1 MFVNLN
7 RTKRTKMKPIQ
18 NWLDEYAESHQNPTN
33 IKIHW
38 ICVPLIMLSIIG
50 LLANIQLNV
59 NILSAYPQY
68 NHAGMILVLFGYIY
82 YYFLSKSLLLG
93 MIPVSIIMLMIVS
106 WFSTFIYPLW
116 LTSLIIFVI
125 SWAGQFYGHKI
136 EGKKPSFFK
145 DIQFLMIGPLWLL
158 SKLYRRY
165 GISY

>member
-1 MFVNLN
+1 
-7 RTKRTKMKPIQ
+7 
-18 NWLDEYAESHQNPTN
+18 
-33 IKIHW
+33 
-38 ICVPLIMLSIIG
+38 
-50 LLANIQLNV
+50 
-59 NILSAYPQY
+59 
-68 NHAGMILVLFGYIY
+68 MILVLFGCIY

-93 MIPVSIIMLMIVS
+93 MIPVSIIMLMIIS
-106 WFSTFIYPLW
+106 WLSTFSYPLW

>member
-1 MFVNLN
+1 
-7 RTKRTKMKPIQ
+7 MKPIQ

-68 NHAGMILVLFGYIY
+68 NHGGMILVLLGCIY

-93 MIPVSIIMLMIVS
+93 MIPVSILMLMIIS
-106 WFSTFIYPLW
+106 WFSTFSYPLW
-116 LTSLIIFVI
+116 LTSLIIFII

>member
-1 MFVNLN
+1 
-7 RTKRTKMKPIQ
+7 MKPIQ
-18 NWLDEYAESHQNPTN
+18 NWLDDYAESHRNPTN

-38 ICVPLIMLSIIG
+38 ICIPLIMLSIIG

-59 NILSAYPQY
+59 EILSAYPQY
-68 NHAGMILVLFGYIY
+68 NHAGMILVLFGSIY

-93 MIPVSIIMLMIVS
+93 MIPVSIIMLMIIS
-106 WFSTFIYPLW
+106 WFSTFSYPLW
-116 LTSLIIFVI
+116 LTSLLIFVI
-125 SWAGQFYGHKI
+125 SWVGQFYGHKI

-158 SKLYRRY
+158 SKLYRKC

>member
-18 NWLDEYAESHQNPTN
+18 NWLDEYAESHQNPAN

-50 LLANIQLNV
+50 LLANIQINV

-68 NHAGMILVLFGYIY
+68 NHAGMILVLFGCIY

-145 DIQFLMIGPLWLL
+145 DIQFLMIGPVSLL
-158 SKLYRRY
+158 SKLNRRN

>member
-1 MFVNLN
+1 
-7 RTKRTKMKPIQ
+7 MKPIQ
-18 NWLDEYAESHQNPTN
+18 NWLDEYAESHQHPAN

-50 LLANIQLNV
+50 LLANIQININV
-59 NILSAYPQY
+59 VSAYPKY

-106 WFSTFIYPLW
+106 WLSTFSYPLW

-136 EGKKPSFFK
+136 EGKKPSFLK

>member
-1 MFVNLN
+1 
-7 RTKRTKMKPIQ
+7 MKPIQ
-18 NWLDEYAESHQNPTN
+18 SWLDEYAESHQDPTN

-50 LLANIQLNV
+50 LLANIKI

-68 NHAGMILVLFGYIY
+68 NHAGMILVLFGCIY

-93 MIPVSIIMLMIVS
+93 MIPVSMIMLMIIS
-106 WFSTFIYPLW
+106 WFSTFSYPLW

>member
-1 MFVNLN
+1 MNSV
-7 RTKRTKMKPIQ
+7 Q
-18 NWLDEYAESHQNPTN
+18 DWLEAYGESHQNPVN
-33 IKIHW
+33 KKIHW

-50 LLANIQLNV
+50 LLANIKINV

-68 NHAGMILVLFGYIY
+68 NHAGMILVLFGCIY

-106 WFSTFIYPLW
+106 WFSTFSYPLW

>member
-1 MFVNLN
+1 
-7 RTKRTKMKPIQ
+7 MKPIQ
-18 NWLDEYAESHQNPTN
+18 KWLDEYAESHQNPTN

-106 WFSTFIYPLW
+106 WLSTFSYPLW

>member
-1 MFVNLN
+1 MFENLN

-18 NWLDEYAESHQNPTN
+18 NWLDEYAESHQHPVN

-50 LLANIQLNV
+50 LLASIQININV
-59 NILSAYPQY
+59 LSAYPKY
-68 NHAGMILVLFGYIY
+68 NHAGIILVLFGCIY

-93 MIPVSIIMLMIVS
+93 MIPVSITMLMVVS
-106 WFSTFIYPLW
+106 WLSTFSYPLW

>member
-1 MFVNLN
+1 
-7 RTKRTKMKPIQ
+7 MKPIQ
-18 NWLDEYAESHQNPTN
+18 NWLDEYAESHQHPVN

-50 LLANIQLNV
+50 LLASIQININV
-59 NILSAYPQY
+59 LSAYPKY
-68 NHAGMILVLFGYIY
+68 NHAGMILVSFGCIY

-93 MIPVSIIMLMIVS
+93 MIPVSIIMLMIIS
-106 WFSTFIYPLW
+106 WLSTFSYPLW

-158 SKLYRRY
+158 SKLYHRY

>member
-1 MFVNLN
+1 MKKNIHDWLN
-7 RTKRTKMKPIQ
+7 AYGI
-18 NWLDEYAESHQNPTN
+18 SHQNPTN

-68 NHAGMILVLFGYIY
+68 NHAGMILVLFGCIY

-93 MIPVSIIMLMIVS
+93 MIPVSITMLMVVS
-106 WFSTFIYPLW
+106 WLSTFSYPLW

-136 EGKKPSFFK
+136 EGKRPSFFQ
-145 DIQFLMIGPLWLL
+145 DIQFFLFHKNFLRNL
-158 SKLYRRY
+158 KN
-165 GISY
+165 

>member
-1 MFVNLN
+1 
-7 RTKRTKMKPIQ
+7 MKPIQ
-18 NWLDEYAESHQNPTN
+18 NWLNEYAESHKHPVN

-50 LLANIQLNV
+50 LLANIQIHINV
-59 NILSAYPQY
+59 LSAYHKF
-68 NHAGMILVLFGYIY
+68 NHACIILVLFGCIY

-93 MIPVSIIMLMIVS
+93 MIPVSIFMLMIIS
-106 WFSTFIYPLW
+106 WLSTFSYPLW

>member
-1 MFVNLN
+1 
-7 RTKRTKMKPIQ
+7 MKPIQ
-18 NWLDEYAESHQNPTN
+18 NWLDDYAESHRNPTN

-59 NILSAYPQY
+59 EILSAYPQY
-68 NHAGMILVLFGYIY
+68 NHAGMILVLFGSIY

-93 MIPVSIIMLMIVS
+93 MIPVSIIMLMIIS
-106 WFSTFIYPLW
+106 WFSTFSYPLW
-116 LTSLIIFVI
+116 LTSLLIFVI
-125 SWAGQFYGHKI
+125 SWVGQFYGHKI

-158 SKLYRRY
+158 SKLYRKC

>member
-1 MFVNLN
+1 
-7 RTKRTKMKPIQ
+7 MKPIQ
-18 NWLDEYAESHQNPTN
+18 SWLDEYAESHQNPAN

-59 NILSAYPQY
+59 NILSTFPKY
-68 NHAGMILVLFGYIY
+68 NHAGMILVLFGCIY

-106 WFSTFIYPLW
+106 WFSTFSYPLW

>member
-1 MFVNLN
+1 MSVNLN

-68 NHAGMILVLFGYIY
+68 NHAGIILLLFGCIY

-106 WFSTFIYPLW
+106 CFSTFSYPLW
-116 LTSLIIFVI
+116 MTSLIIFVI

-136 EGKKPSFFK
+136 EGKRPSFFK

-165 GISY
+165 GIPY